1 MKVKE
6 LIEKLKQ
13 FDGELPVCV
22 AENTFSDESGT
33 PMFETEFDQI
43 GYLELGD
50 GEYYNHQYQL
60 TDGKYVAINY

>member
-22 AENTFSDESGT
+22 AEHTFSDETGT
-33 PMFETEFDQI
+33 PSFETEFGQI
-43 GYLELGD
+43 GYLELSDGD
-50 GEYYNHQYQL
+50 YYNHQYQL
-60 TDGKYVAINY
+60 TSGEFVAINY